1 MDMTTDMIEPD
12 LCEMFSRLS
21 RWGLKPAQMQ
31 AAAAV
36 IAPDPAA
43 RLLRVTQVQ
52 RENLLV
58 HDGRAEF
65 IARLQ
70 PALRHTLEAAAD
82 AIACGDWVLARD
94 DGHGTL
100 WAFERLPPLTQL
112 ARRLHDGR
120 DKVTRTVI
128 VSNVDTALLVMG
140 LDGDFSPRRLE
151 RFVALARLADV
162 EPVVVLTK
170 ADLCSRRCERLKEV
184 DALVGPALPVLAL
197 DARSPAAAQALS
209 PWLLEGQTLVLLGS
223 SGAGKSTLTNT
234 LTGNEVAHTGG
245 QRQGDGRGR
254 HTTTVRT
261 LHGTPGGAC
270 LIDTP
275 GLRTLRLD
283 VDTQALGGA
292 FDDIAALAAGCR
304 FRDCRHE
311 DEPGCA
317 VRDVVPPQRLRN
329 FHKLQREARRDQV
342 TALERKAE
350 VALWKARSRHA
361 RMRAG
366 AKRA

>member
-1 MDMTTDMIEPD
+1 MNLTPDMMDLDPD
-12 LCEMFSRLS
+12 DPFQRLC
-21 RWGLKPAQMQ
+21 RWGLKPVQMQ
-31 AAAAV
+31 AAAAAMAA
-36 IAPDPAA
+36 APGT

-52 RENLLV
+52 REGLAV
-58 HDGRAEF
+58 HDGRQERS
-65 IARLQ
+65 ARLL
-70 PALRHTLEAAAD
+70 PALRHALEAQAD

-100 WAFERLPPLTQL
+100 WAHERLPPLTQL

-120 DKVTRTVI
+120 DKVERVVI

-140 LDGDFSPRRLE
+140 LDGDFSLRRLE
-151 RFVALARLADV
+151 RFVALARLAGV

-170 ADLCSRRCERLKEV
+170 ADLCADVATRRQQV
-184 DALVGPALPVLAL
+184 ADTVGAAVPVRAL
-197 DARSPAAAQALS
+197 DGRSDEAAALLA
-209 PWLLEGQTLVLLGS
+209 PWLGLGQTLVLVGS

-234 LTGNEVAHTGG
+234 LAGLAVADTGG
-245 QRQGDGRGR
+245 QRKGDGRGR

-261 LHGTPGGAC
+261 LHGTPQGAC

-283 VDTQALGGA
+283 GDAQALDA
-292 FDDIAALAAGCR
+292 VFDDIATLAAQCR

-311 DEPGCA
+311 GEPGCA
-317 VRDVVPPQRLRN
+317 VREAVPAARLKN

-350 VALWKARSRHA
+350 VAQWKARA
-361 RMRAG
+361 RLARVRMA
-366 AKRA
+366 AKRG

>member
-1 MDMTTDMIEPD
+1 MTPDMTETDLSET
-12 LCEMFSRLS
+12 FSHLR

-31 AAAAV
+31 AAVAV
-36 IAPDPAA
+36 MATDSAS

-52 RENLLV
+52 RESLLV
-58 HDGRAEF
+58 HDGRSEF
-65 IARLQ
+65 AARQ
-70 PALRHTLEAAAD
+70 HPALRHALEAQAD
-82 AIACGDWVLARD
+82 ALACGDWVLAHD

-100 WAFERLPPLTQL
+100 WASERLPPLTQL
-112 ARRLHDGR
+112 TRRLHNGR

-140 LDGDFSPRRLE
+140 LDNDFSPRRLE
-151 RFVALARLADV
+151 RFIALARLAGV

-170 ADLCSRRCERLKEV
+170 ADLCGQH
-184 DALVGPALPVLAL
+184 DARWQELTGLVGAEVPVIAT
-197 DARSPAAAQALS
+197 DARSAEASQMLA
-209 PWLLEGQTLVLLGS
+209 PWLQEGQTLVLVGS

-234 LTGNEVAHTGG
+234 LAGDSVADTGG
-245 QRQGDGRGR
+245 QRKGDGRGR

-283 VDTQALGGA
+283 TDASALGAA
-292 FDDIAALAAGCR
+292 FSDIELLASSCR
-304 FRDCRHE
+304 FRDCRHK

-317 VRDVVPPQRLRN
+317 VRDAVPPQRLRN
-329 FHKLQREARRDQV
+329 FHKMQREALRDQV
-342 TALERKAE
+342 TAMERKAE
-350 VALWKARSRHA
+350 VAVWKARSREA

>member
-1 MDMTTDMIEPD
+1 MTETDLSES
-12 LCEMFSRLS
+12 FSRLR

-36 IAPDPAA
+36 MAADPEA

-52 RENLLV
+52 RESLLV
-58 HDGRAEF
+58 HDGYGESA
-65 IARLQ
+65 ARQ
-70 PALRHTLEAAAD
+70 HPALRHALGVQVD
-82 AIACGDWVLARD
+82 ALACGDWVLARD
-94 DGHGTL
+94 DGHGAL
-100 WAFERLPPLTQL
+100 WAYERLPPLTQL
-112 ARRLHDGR
+112 TRRLHDGR

-140 LDGDFSPRRLE
+140 LDGDFNPRRLE
-151 RFVALARLADV
+151 RFIALARLAGV

-170 ADLCSRRCERLKEV
+170 ADLRGPHDARRHELTE
-184 DALVGPALPVLAL
+184 LLGPGVPVLAT
-197 DARSPAAAQALS
+197 DARSPDATQVLA
-209 PWLLEGQTLVLLGS
+209 PWMQEGQTLVLVGS

-234 LTGNEVAHTGG
+234 LTGEGVAGTGG
-245 QRQGDGRGR
+245 QRKGDSRGR

-283 VDTQALGGA
+283 ADASALGVA
-292 FDDIAALAAGCR
+292 FSDIELLASGCR

-311 DEPGCA
+311 EEPGCA
-317 VRDVVPPQRLRN
+317 VRDAVPPQRLRN
-329 FHKLQREARRDQV
+329 FHKMQREALRDQV
-342 TALERKAE
+342 TAVERKAE
-350 VALWKARSRHA
+350 VAVWKARSREA
-361 RMRAG
+361 RIRSG
-366 AKRA
+366 AKRAARWPG

>member
-1 MDMTTDMIEPD
+1 MTQTD
-12 LCEMFSRLS
+12 LSQTFSHLM

-31 AAAAV
+31 AAAALMAV
-36 IAPDPAA
+36 DPEA

-52 RENLLV
+52 RESLLV
-58 HDGRAEF
+58 HDGRSEF
-65 IARLQ
+65 AARQ
-70 PALRHTLEAAAD
+70 HPALRQALHARGNSL
-82 AIACGDWVLARD
+82 ACGDWVLAHD

-112 ARRLHDGR
+112 TRRLHDGR

-140 LDGDFSPRRLE
+140 LDGDFSPRRME
-151 RFVALARLADV
+151 RFIALARLAGV

-170 ADLCSRRCERLKEV
+170 ADLCGPH
-184 DALVGPALPVLAL
+184 DARWQELTELVGAEVPVLAT
-197 DARSPAAAQALS
+197 DARSAEASQMLA
-209 PWLLEGQTLVLLGS
+209 PWLREGQTLVAVGS

-234 LTGNEVAHTGG
+234 LAGESVADTGG
-245 QRQGDGRGR
+245 QRKGAGRGR

-283 VDTQALGGA
+283 TDTAALGAA
-292 FDDIAALAAGCR
+292 FGDIDVLGSGCR

-311 DEPGCA
+311 EEPGCA
-317 VRDVVPPQRLRN
+317 VRDAVPPQRLRN
-329 FHKLQREARRDQV
+329 FHKMQREARRDQV
-342 TALERKAE
+342 IALERKAE
-350 VALWKARSRHA
+350 VAVWKARSREA
-361 RMRAG
+361 RTRAG

>member
-1 MDMTTDMIEPD
+1 MTETDLSET
-12 LCEMFSRLS
+12 FSRLR
-21 RWGLKPAQMQ
+21 RWGLKPVQMQ

-36 IAPDPAA
+36 MAADAEA

-52 RENLLV
+52 RESLRV
-58 HDGRAEF
+58 HDGCSESS
-65 IARLQ
+65 ARQ
-70 PALRHTLEAAAD
+70 HPALRQVLDAQAD
-82 AIACGDWVLARD
+82 ALACGDWVLARD

-112 ARRLHDGR
+112 TRRLHDGR

-140 LDGDFSPRRLE
+140 LDADFSPRRLE
-151 RFVALARLADV
+151 RFIALARLAGV

-170 ADLCSRRCERLKEV
+170 ADLCGPH
-184 DALVGPALPVLAL
+184 DARGQELNGLVGPEVPVLAI
-197 DARSPAAAQALS
+197 DARSPDAAQVLA
-209 PWLLEGQTLVLLGS
+209 PWLHEGRTLVLVGS

-234 LTGNEVAHTGG
+234 LAGVGVADTGG
-245 QRQGDGRGR
+245 QRKGDGRGR

-283 VDTQALGGA
+283 TDASALGAA
-292 FDDIAALAAGCR
+292 FCDIELLASGCR

-317 VRDVVPPQRLRN
+317 VRGAVPPQRLRS
-329 FHKLQREARRDQV
+329 FHKMQREALRDQV
-342 TALERKAE
+342 TALQRKAE
-350 VALWKARSRHA
+350 VAVWKARSREA

-366 AKRA
+366 AKRG